1 MADMTL
7 VIGNRNYSSWSLR
20 AWLALRVAGIDF
32 DEVVILLDQPDS
44 KARISNYSAA
54 GRVPVLCHN
63 DLTIWDSLAICEYVA
78 DLAPEA
84 RLWPADRDARA
95 VARAVCAEMHSGFEA
110 LRMALPMNIR
120 AERPGIVLSD
130 ETQADIDRICAI
142 WSDCR
147 RRFGEGGP
155 FLFGHFTIA
164 DAMVAPVVA
173 RFHSYGI
180 AVGDRNRTY
189 MEAVRSLLAMV
200 EWSAAAAAE
209 PWVLETEEIG
219 AG

>member
-20 AWLALRVAGIDF
+20 AWLALRAANLYF
-32 DEVVILLDQPDS
+32 DEVVIPLDQPETT
-44 KARISNYSAA
+44 ARIREFSAA
-54 GRVPVLCHN
+54 GRVPVLRHN

-130 ETQADIDRICAI
+130 ATKTDIDRICAI

-164 DAMVAPVVA
+164 DAMFAPVVA
-173 RFHSYGI
+173 RFQTYGMT
-180 AVGDRNRTY
+180 VGEQNRAY
-189 MEAVRSLLAMV
+189 MEAVRSLPAMV
-200 EWSAAAAAE
+200 EWSAAAAVE
-209 PWVLETEEIG
+209 PWVLEAEEIG